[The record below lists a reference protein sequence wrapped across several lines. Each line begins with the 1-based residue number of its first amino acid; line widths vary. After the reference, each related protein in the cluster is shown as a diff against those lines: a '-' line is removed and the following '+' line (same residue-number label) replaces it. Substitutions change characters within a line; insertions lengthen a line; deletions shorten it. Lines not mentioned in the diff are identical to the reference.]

1 MFAPARFP
9 ALALP
14 EDVGGMLL
22 DDGGV
27 EVACT
32 PLHAVASVARHD
44 VVGAPP
50 RELCVFGVVD
60 AVKIFDGGGDDES
73 RARLVVD
80 LRSGPAPT
88 DRCEAW
94 FFGGAALGCRG
105 LAAPASRSSRRRR
118 GWAGPTAA
126 TRSALG
132 AGRRRGGRRRDA
144 RGGRGRG
151 WAASGPTGRRSS
163 VRAAASKLRALR
175 ARERSARG
183 RPRATSTTCA
193 RSAAGSAATPGRRR
207 GGGDAL
213 CASFPLCGGRRPHGA
228 RNPLAGARAF
238 GVELVPGLERFRLRC
253 LPRPRGEPRDAIETL
268 RGQAREL
275 GRATAMDCGGD
286 WPTFPVQ
293 RLVEVERFL
302 DAAWRRGEVRG
313 VRKAP
318 PAAVAA
324 VRSKPLPITDADVA
338 DALRDVPPALLET
351 LAPFQRY
358 GAAVALRRKRVLL
371 ADEMGAGKT
380 MQALAA
386 LAVVLHRGASALIVC
401 PAGCRAMWAHEIE
414 RWLPRLT
421 PRDIT
426 IVRSSLDAP
435 APPPAKPP
443 RVVVISFQML
453 ERLRELD
460 VDGPFTFDAVVVDEA
475 HAMGVSVG
483 RPEVE
488 AEAPRTKRILAL
500 VKRARGLALL
510 LSGTPTF
517 SKPLSLF
524 PLVDALARGGEDDGL
539 NWLPARRVA
548 ERRLQFCRHF
558 CGARRYYGGRRG
570 AAAYDATAFTA
581 ELHAILG
588 GLWMLRRLKR
598 DVLTQLPPL
607 RRVVHRLDDA
617 ATEARVDEA
626 QATTAFHAAGRAKV
640 RSAAAYVVRRL
651 ARDDASK
658 LVVFGHHVDVLVE
671 LFQGIE
677 AARDAPGAAEPRAG
691 GGAATRG
698 ASTARR
704 RARTARGASGGSATI
719 RRRGCWSCR

>member
-105 LAAPASRSSRRRR
+105 LAAPGVALVAAKARL
-118 GWAGPTAA
+118 GWADESSQGVVKCWARAVVAAVDDATLAAAEAAGLGRKRPDWTAEQC
-126 TRSALG
+126 
-132 AGRRRGGRRRDA
+132 
-144 RGGRGRG
+144 
-151 WAASGPTGRRSS
+151 

-175 ARERSARG
+175 AQRERSGAWAAASDVG
-183 RPRATSTTCA
+183 DDVRAKRCWLCGDAWAPT
-193 RSAAGSAATPGRRR
+193 R

-228 RNPLAGARAF
+228 RNPRAGARAF

-268 RGQAREL
+268 RGQAKEL

-324 VRSKPLPITDADVA
+324 VRSKPPPIADADVA
-338 DALRDVPPALLET
+338 DLLRDVPPALLET

-358 GAAVALRRKRVLL
+358 GAAVALRRRRVLL

-401 PAGCRAMWAHEIE
+401 PAGCRAMWAHEVE

-421 PRDIT
+421 PRDVT

-435 APPPAKPP
+435 APPPKP
-443 RVVVISFQML
+443 S
-453 ERLRELD
+453 
-460 VDGPFTFDAVVVDEA
+460 
-475 HAMGVSVG
+475 
-483 RPEVE
+483 
-488 AEAPRTKRILAL
+488 
-500 VKRARGLALL
+500 
-510 LSGTPTF
+510 
-517 SKPLSLF
+517 
-524 PLVDALARGGEDDGL
+524 
-539 NWLPARRVA
+539 
-548 ERRLQFCRHF
+548 
-558 CGARRYYGGRRG
+558 
-570 AAAYDATAFTA
+570 
-581 ELHAILG
+581 ILG
-588 GLWMLRRLKR
+588 RE
-598 DVLTQLPPL
+598 QL
-607 RRVVHRLDDA
+607 
-617 ATEARVDEA
+617 
-626 QATTAFHAAGRAKV
+626 F
-640 RSAAAYVVRRL
+640 AY
-651 ARDDASK
+651 
-658 LVVFGHHVDVLVE
+658 
-671 LFQGIE
+671 
-677 AARDAPGAAEPRAG
+677 
-691 GGAATRG
+691 
-698 ASTARR
+698 
-704 RARTARGASGGSATI
+704 
-719 RRRGCWSCR
+719 

>member
-1 MFAPARFP
+1 M
-9 ALALP
+9 
-14 EDVGGMLL
+14 
-22 DDGGV
+22 
-27 EVACT
+27 
-32 PLHAVASVARHD
+32 HAV
-44 VVGAPP
+44 
-50 RELCVFGVVD
+50 
-60 AVKIFDGGGDDES
+60 K
-73 RARLVVD
+73 
-80 LRSGPAPT
+80 
-88 DRCEAW
+88 
-94 FFGGAALGCRG
+94 
-105 LAAPASRSSRRRR
+105 
-118 GWAGPTAA
+118 
-126 TRSALG
+126 
-132 AGRRRGGRRRDA
+132 
-144 RGGRGRG
+144 
-151 WAASGPTGRRSS
+151 
-163 VRAAASKLRALR
+163 RALR
-175 ARERSARG
+175 LLPLPGSDDV
-183 RPRATSTTCA
+183 RAKRCWLCGDAWAPT
-193 RSAAGSAATPGRRR
+193 R
-207 GGGDAL
+207 GGADAL

-228 RNPLAGARAF
+228 RNPRAGARAF

-475 HAMGVSVG
+475 HAMGVAVG

-500 VKRARGLALL
+500 VKRARALALL

-617 ATEARVDEA
+617 ATEA
-626 QATTAFHAAGRAKV
+626 TMKV
-640 RSAAAYVVRRL
+640 
-651 ARDDASK
+651 
-658 LVVFGHHVDVLVE
+658 GE
-671 LFQGIE
+671 
-677 AARDAPGAAEPRAG
+677 
-691 GGAATRG
+691 
-698 ASTARR
+698 
-704 RARTARGASGGSATI
+704 
-719 RRRGCWSCR
+719 